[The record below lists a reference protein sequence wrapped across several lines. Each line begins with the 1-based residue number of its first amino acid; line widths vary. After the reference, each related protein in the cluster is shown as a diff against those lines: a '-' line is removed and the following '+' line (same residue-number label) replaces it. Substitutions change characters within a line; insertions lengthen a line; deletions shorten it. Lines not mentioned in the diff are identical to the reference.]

1 MPIFQNR
8 MLLITIFSWIIYCG
22 FAATLIFT
30 LVDVYTV
37 SKAGKSAVP
46 NPKKYGGDLLSYPKS
61 KIIKPIVP
69 KMFSPVGLMSSV
81 FIFGLCAKIL
91 IKTDMAVI
99 PTFFI
104 AFFLS
109 AAAELAISLL
119 KYSYDLKFKKNLI
132 FVPNLINMKGMVV
145 VDIPANQRGSG
156 EIRLAC
162 DAGVTQ
168 IKAKSMDEGI
178 LTKGTA
184 INVVYADSDRLV
196 VVVRC
201 VSPDC

>member
-1 MPIFQNR
+1 
-8 MLLITIFSWIIYCG
+8 
-22 FAATLIFT
+22 
-30 LVDVYTV
+30 
-37 SKAGKSAVP
+37 
-46 NPKKYGGDLLSYPKS
+46 
-61 KIIKPIVP
+61 
-69 KMFSPVGLMSSV
+69 
-81 FIFGLCAKIL
+81 
-91 IKTDMAVI
+91 MAVI

-168 IKAKSMDEGI
+168 IKAKSMDEVI

-196 VVVRC
+196 VVERC